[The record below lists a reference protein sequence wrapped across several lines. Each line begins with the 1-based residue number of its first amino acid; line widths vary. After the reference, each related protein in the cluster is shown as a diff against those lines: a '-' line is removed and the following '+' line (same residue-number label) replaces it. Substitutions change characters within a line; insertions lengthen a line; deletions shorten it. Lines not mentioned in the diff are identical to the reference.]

1 MTRTI
6 HIGNVRYGEQ
16 TSLLAKGDLI
26 SEAHTRPTV
35 NCKFKLSIMSD
46 RKTLILGAGLGGLS
60 AACCLLKAGFDVEIF
75 EQARRLGEV
84 GAGIQLSANAMHV
97 MRHLGLGEAIL
108 KVGVRPG
115 AYVFRLHD
123 TGEIVQQFPLSE
135 EHERQHG
142 APYIQIHRADLHDLL
157 AATACKIRPDT
168 IHLNKQAIGYSE
180 DAAGVELKFADGTL
194 ARGDILVGADGLKSI
209 IAHRIVGNVPAS
221 YTGDAAWRITVPV
234 ERLPKNFL
242 DQVMS
247 VFMGPGGH
255 AVCYYV
261 RAGKLLNFVGIIETE
276 EVFEESWTMR
286 FPWESLKNDFR
297 GWHSTIQ
304 TIIDAT
310 DKDKCYRW
318 SLHNRLPVRNW
329 STPRATILGDAAHA
343 TLPYLAQG
351 AAMAIEDGAVLAR
364 ALRQS
369 STVSEALDL
378 YQRNRIDRTARVV
391 EQSTKNRA
399 LFHLHSEAEIR
410 TAFARRNEGAD
421 RNKWL
426 YSYNPLT
433 VILT

>member
-1 MTRTI
+1 
-6 HIGNVRYGEQ
+6 
-16 TSLLAKGDLI
+16 
-26 SEAHTRPTV
+26 
-35 NCKFKLSIMSD
+35 MSD
-46 RKTLILGAGLGGLS
+46 GKILIVGAGLGGLS
-60 AACCLLKAGFDVEIF
+60 AACCLSKAGFDIEVF
-75 EQARRLGEV
+75 EQARRLGEI

-97 MRHLGLGEAIL
+97 MRHLGLDDAIA
-108 KVGVRPG
+108 KAGVRPG

-123 TGEIVQQFPLSE
+123 TGEIIQQFPLSE

-157 AATACKIRPDT
+157 AAEAYKIRPDI
-168 IHLNKQAIGYSE
+168 IHLDKQAIGFSE
-180 DAAGVELKFADGTL
+180 DAAGVELKFADGSS
-194 ARGDILVGADGLKSI
+194 ARGDLLVGADGLKSV
-209 IAHRIVGNVPAS
+209 IAHQIVGNIPAS
-221 YTGDAAWRITVPV
+221 YTGDAAWRITIPV
-234 ERLPKNFL
+234 EQLRIDFI

-286 FPWESLKNDFR
+286 FPWVKLKNDFK
-297 GWHSTIQ
+297 GWHPAIQ
-304 TIIDAT
+304 TIIDTA
-310 DKDKCYRW
+310 DKDQCYRW
-318 SLHNRLPVRNW
+318 SLHNRLPIRNW
-329 STPRATILGDAAHA
+329 STPRATLLGDAAHA

-351 AAMAIEDGAVLAR
+351 AGMAIEDGAVLAR

-369 STVSEALDL
+369 STVSKALDL

-399 LFHLHSEAEIR
+399 LFHLCSEAEIR
-410 TAFARRNEGAD
+410 STFAGKNEGED

-433 VILT
+433 VALT